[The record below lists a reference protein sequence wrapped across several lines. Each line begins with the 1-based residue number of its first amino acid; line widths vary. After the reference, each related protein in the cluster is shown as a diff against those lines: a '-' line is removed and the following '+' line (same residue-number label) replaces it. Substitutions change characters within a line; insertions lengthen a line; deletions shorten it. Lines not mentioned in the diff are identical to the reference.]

1 MDQAVETDRLDEVDR
16 QLVHALVIAPRAP
29 FTLFADVIG
38 VSDRTIARRY
48 RKLVST
54 FGLRVTGVLN
64 SERLG
69 WTDWVLRLQVTPGHA
84 DGIAQALARRPDTRW
99 ITLASGGTEITCVL
113 QVRTAEQRDDLFLRG
128 LPGSR
133 RVTQITAQSLLRQ
146 YSPLEWAGLTS
157 TLRPGQVT
165 ALRASVGHP
174 ENVPHHPLPVQDIEE
189 DEPVSLHPDDHLL
202 LAELAS
208 DGRASHAVLATALH
222 WHESTVRRRIEE
234 LQQQQVL
241 YFDVDVSEDFLNT
254 REAALLWLAVEP
266 AHLDE
271 TGRAIARHPEVPFA
285 AATTGHTNLVV
296 SARFRGTRHMYQY
309 ITARLT
315 GLSGIRS
322 VETSPII
329 GRFKAAAP
337 APPGSAAERPRPAG
351 GPGAGKRDL
360 VVEQRAIFQ

>member
-1 MDQAVETDRLDEVDR
+1 METDSLDEVDR

-29 FTLFADVIG
+29 FRLFADAIG

-48 RKLVST
+48 RKLVSA

-64 SERLG
+64 GERLG
-69 WTDWVLRLQVTPGHA
+69 WTDWCVRLQVMPGHA

-133 RVTQITAQSLLRQ
+133 RVTQITAQSLLCQ
-146 YSPLEWAGLTS
+146 YSPLEWAGITS
-157 TLRPGQVT
+157 TLPPGQVA
-165 ALRASVGHP
+165 ALRASGGYP
-174 ENVPHHPLPVQDIEE
+174 ENVLRDSLPAQDMEV
-189 DEPVSLHPDDHLL
+189 EPVSLHPDDHLL
-202 LAELAS
+202 LAELAR
-208 DGRASHAVLATALH
+208 DGRASHAALAAALH

-234 LQQQQVL
+234 LQQQQAL
-241 YFDVDVSEDFLNT
+241 YFDVNVREDFLHA
-254 REAALLWLAVEP
+254 RLAALFWLAVEP

-296 SARFRGTRHMYQY
+296 SARFRGTRHMYHY
-309 ITARLT
+309 VTARLT

-322 VETSPII
+322 LETSPII
-329 GRFKAAAP
+329 GRFKQAGP
-337 APPGSAAERPRPAG
+337 ATPGLSG
-351 GPGAGKRDL
+351 
-360 VVEQRAIFQ
+360 